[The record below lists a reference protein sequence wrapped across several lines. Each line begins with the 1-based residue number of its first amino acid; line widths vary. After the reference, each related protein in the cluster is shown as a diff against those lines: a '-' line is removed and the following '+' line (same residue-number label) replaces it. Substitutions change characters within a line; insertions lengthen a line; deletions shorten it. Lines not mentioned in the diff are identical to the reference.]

1 MKKLYVTDLDGTL
14 LNSQI
19 KLSSYTIDTLNR
31 LIQSNL
37 MITYST
43 ARSFYTTS
51 RLLNQVNFQLPCIT
65 YNGVYVI
72 DAKTGEVLRKNLLE
86 HFIFNEVMDI
96 AKKLKLKP
104 FVFGKTTLGEE
115 KLLYEN
121 EENIA
126 HVRFIEER
134 RKRNDKR
141 LKKISSNEYQLDEFI
156 TISFLYPLEEI
167 RSLEQILKKKYEEE
181 ISIKIIKD
189 IYNEGYYTLEVSNK
203 DANKGKMLE
212 YVSEYLGVDLNNI
225 TVFGDQ
231 ANDKE
236 MFEKA
241 GTKVAVNNANRE
253 LKSLSDI
260 IIESNDDDGVAKYL
274 EREYLSPEV

>member
-19 KLSSYTIDTLNR
+19 KLSNYTIDTLNR
-31 LIQSNL
+31 LIQSKL

-51 RLLNQVNFQLPCIT
+51 KLLSQVNFQMPCIT

-86 HFIFNEVMDI
+86 YSVFNEVMDI

-104 FVFGKTTLGEE
+104 FVFGKTALEEE

-134 RKRNDKR
+134 RNRNDKR
-141 LKKISSNEYQLDEFI
+141 LKKISSSEYQLDEFI

-167 RSLEQILKKKYEEE
+167 RSLEQILKKKYEDE

-212 YVSEYLGVDLNNI
+212 YVSEYLGIDLNNV

-241 GTKVAVNNANRE
+241 GTKVAVNNASGE
-253 LKSLSDI
+253 LKALADVI
-260 IIESNDDDGVAKYL
+260 LRATMMMVLLNI
-274 EREYLSPEV
+274 

>member
-19 KLSSYTIDTLNR
+19 KLSNYTIDTLNR
-31 LIQSNL
+31 LIQNNL

-51 RLLNQVNFQLPCIT
+51 KLLKQVNFQLPCIT

-72 DAKTGEVLRKNLLE
+72 DAKTGKFLRKNLLE
-86 HFIFNEVMDI
+86 HYIFNEVMDI

-104 FVFGKTTLGEE
+104 FVFGKTALGEE

-121 EENIA
+121 EEHTA

-134 RKRNDKR
+134 QMRNDKR
-141 LKKISSNEYQLDEFI
+141 LKKISSSEYQLEELI

-167 RSLEQILKKKYEEE
+167 RILERILKMEYGDE
-181 ISIKIIKD
+181 ISIKTIKD

-203 DANKGKMLE
+203 DANKGEMLE
-212 YVSEYLGVDLNNI
+212 YVSEYLGIDLNNV

-241 GTKVAVNNANRE
+241 GTKIAVNNANKE
-253 LKSLSDI
+253 LKSLADVI
-260 IIESNDDDGVAKYL
+260 IDSNDDDGVARYL
-274 EREYLSPEV
+274 ERAF